1 MNSHIYDTCHANIP
15 VIDNLH
21 RDDID
26 DVNSVYDPIPL
37 GNMGAIYIHQR
48 YGDEFLKLQALHP
61 YHIFKRFI
69 CRVGSCRFT

>member
-37 GNMGAIYIHQR
+37 GDMGAIYIHQR
-48 YGDEFLKLQALHP
+48 YGDEFFEVTSTTPISYIQEV
-61 YHIFKRFI
+61 YM
-69 CRVGSCRFT
+69 